1 MKIILGILIISFFLY
16 TKLIPYEG
24 KLDVKYKRIFSFFK
38 SIYEPIL
45 NFIRRF
51 IKPFQVG
58 NGISVDMAQVVLL
71 VILIFILNIL

>member
-38 SIYEPIL
+38 SIYELLL
-45 NFIRRF
+45 NFLRKF

-58 NGISVDMAQVVLL
+58 NGISVDMAQVVFLL
-71 VILIFILNIL
+71 ILLIISNWL